1 MRSIMKPSKGESE
14 RNKES
19 DFPAIAIMIESHQSK
34 DTFHTTTVPKRKGER
49 MEKLIKMVE
58 TMKPF
63 FEKVSNN
70 PYLRAIR
77 DGFVSC
83 IPVILFSSLFIL
95 VACVPEIF
103 GFKWPDNIS
112 SVLWLAYNASM
123 GILSLLMVAT
133 IAKSLTGSINH
144 KLPKLRQINDTS
156 VMIVS
161 IICLVLLAVEPIKGG
176 WSADF
181 MGSKGLLSAFVVA
194 FSVPN
199 IYKFFVARDITIK
212 LPDEVPHFIA
222 QTFAD
227 LIPLSVA
234 VFIFWLVSIVFK
246 NVTGILFSAWIL
258 ELFKP
263 LFVAADGYIG
273 IAIIYGAM
281 AMFWFVG
288 IHGPSIVE
296 PAVTAIYI
304 ANIEANL
311 QIATAGGHATN
322 ILTHPTSYFVATLG
336 GTGATLMFCAM
347 CAFIAKSKQLKAV
360 GRASIIPVCFAVNEP
375 ILFGAPIVLNPVLF
389 VPFIAAPIA
398 NVWIFKFFVDN
409 LGMNS
414 FLYILPWT
422 TPAPIGLVI
431 ATGFAKLAFVL
442 APLLL
447 IVDAVLYYP
456 FFRVYDTQL
465 VARETAI
472 ANGEISADDETA
484 EIPADAYA
492 AAEKAEAGEP
502 EEKKEEAPAV
512 AADTSASEGG
522 KDGEKRVLVLCA
534 SGATSSMLAKAITKG
549 AEKRHAPVESIA
561 MAYGQHKD
569 VITDYDLIVLAPQMA
584 SMYDE
589 LKHDCDEKGVKSATT
604 SGREYVGLTRDPDK
618 ALDFALALMAN

>member
-1 MRSIMKPSKGESE
+1 
-14 RNKES
+14 
-19 DFPAIAIMIESHQSK
+19 
-34 DTFHTTTVPKRKGER
+34 
-49 MEKLIKMVE
+49 MEKLIKLVE

-103 GFKWPDNIS
+103 DYKWPDNIS

-161 IICLVLLAVEPIKGG
+161 IICLLLLAVEPIKGG

-194 FSVPN
+194 FLVPN
-199 IYKFFVARDITIK
+199 IYKFFVSRNITIK
-212 LPDEVPHFIA
+212 LPDEVPHYIA

-234 VFIFWLVSIVFK
+234 VFVFWAGSVLFK
-246 NVTGILFSAWIL
+246 NATGMLFSAWIL
-258 ELFKP
+258 EVFKP

-311 QIATAGGHATN
+311 QIVTAGGHATN
-322 ILTHPTSYFVATLG
+322 ILTHPTSYFVATIG

-347 CAFIAKSKQLKAV
+347 CAFLAKSKQLKAV

-398 NVWIFKFFVDN
+398 NVWLFKFFVDN

-414 FLYILPWT
+414 FIYILPWT

-447 IVDAVLYYP
+447 IIDAVLYYP

-472 ANGEISADDETA
+472 ANGEISADDEDA
-484 EIPADAYA
+484 AIPADAYA
-492 AAEKAEAGEP
+492 AAEKEEAGEA
-502 EEKKEEAPAV
+502 KAAPAV
-512 AADTSASEGG
+512 AADASAA
-522 KDGEKRVLVLCA
+522 DGEEKHVLVLCA
-534 SGATSSMLAKAITKG
+534 SGATSSMLAKAIDKG
-549 AEKRHAPVESIA
+549 AEKRGAHVEAIA

-569 VITDYDLIVLAPQMA
+569 IISDYDLIVLAPQMA

-589 LKHDCDEKGVKSATT
+589 LKHDCDEQGVKSATT
-604 SGREYVGLTRDPDK
+604 SGRQYVGLTRDPEK
-618 ALDFALALMAN
+618 ALDFALACMA

>member
-1 MRSIMKPSKGESE
+1 
-14 RNKES
+14 
-19 DFPAIAIMIESHQSK
+19 
-34 DTFHTTTVPKRKGER
+34 
-49 MEKLIKMVE
+49 MEKLIAMVE
-58 TMKPF
+58 TLKPF

-83 IPVILFSSLFIL
+83 IPVILFSSIFIL

-103 GFKWPDNIS
+103 DYHWSEGIS
-112 SVLWLAYNASM
+112 TVLWQAYNASM
-123 GILSLLMVAT
+123 GILSLLMVTT
-133 IAKSLTGSINH
+133 IAKSLTDNINH
-144 KLPKLRQINDTS
+144 KMPKLRQINDVS

-161 IICLVLLAVEPIKGG
+161 IICLILLAVEPIKGG
-176 WSADF
+176 FSADF
-181 MGSKGLLSAFVVA
+181 MGTKGLLSAFVVA
-194 FSVPN
+194 FTVPN
-199 IYKFFVARDITIK
+199 IYKFFVKRNITIK
-212 LPDEVPHFIA
+212 LPDEVPHYIA

-227 LIPLSVA
+227 LIPLSFA
-234 VFIFWLVSIVFK
+234 VLVFWLFSIGFK
-246 NVTGILFSAWIL
+246 NVTGMMFGAWIL
-258 ELFKP
+258 EVFKP

-273 IAIIYGAM
+273 VAIIYGAM
-281 AMFWFVG
+281 AMFWFMG

-311 QIATAGGHATN
+311 QIASAGGHATA
-322 ILTHPTSYFVATLG
+322 ILTHPTSYFVATIG

-389 VPFIAAPIA
+389 FPFILAPIL
-398 NVWIFKFFVDN
+398 NVWTFKFFVDE
-409 LGMNS
+409 LGMQS

-431 ATGFAKLAFVL
+431 GTGFAQLSFIL

-447 IVDAVLYYP
+447 IMDAVLYYP
-456 FFRVYDTQL
+456 FFRVYDAQL
-465 VARETAI
+465 VEREAAVAR
-472 ANGEISADDETA
+472 GEIVEEEEA
-484 EIPADAYA
+484 PAPVA
-492 AAEKAEAGEP
+492 AAKIV
-502 EEKKEEAPAV
+502 EEKKEEKV
-512 AADTSASEGG
+512 AAPTE
-522 KDGEKRVLVLCA
+522 EKRVLVLCA

-549 AEKRHAPVESIA
+549 ASLRHAPVESIA

-569 VITDYDLIVLAPQMA
+569 IITDFDLIILAPQMA

-589 LKHDCDEKGVKSATT
+589 LKHDCDAKGVKSATT
-604 SGREYVGLTRDPDK
+604 SGREYVGLTREPEK
-618 ALDFALALMAN
+618 ALDFALACMAN

>member
-1 MRSIMKPSKGESE
+1 M
-14 RNKES
+14 
-19 DFPAIAIMIESHQSK
+19 D
-34 DTFHTTTVPKRKGER
+34 
-49 MEKLIKMVE
+49 KLIKLVE
-58 TMKPF
+58 TMKPL

-70 PYLRAIR
+70 IYLRAIR

-83 IPVILFSSLFIL
+83 IPVILFSSIFIL

-103 GFKWPDNIS
+103 EYKWPDYIS
-112 SVLWLAYNASM
+112 SVLWQAYNFSM
-123 GILSLLMVAT
+123 GILAILMVAT
-133 IAKSLTGSINH
+133 IAKSLTDSLNH
-144 KLPKLRQINDTS
+144 KLPKLRQINDVS

-161 IICLVLLAVEPIKGG
+161 IICLMLLAVEPMKGG
-176 WSADF
+176 VSTEF
-181 MGSKGLLSAFVVA
+181 MGTKGLLSAFVVA

-199 IYKFFVARDITIK
+199 IYKFFVKRNITIK
-212 LPDEVPHFIA
+212 LPDEVPHYIA

-227 LIPLSVA
+227 LIPLSFA
-234 VFIFWLVSIVFK
+234 VLVFWLFSVVFK
-246 NVTGILFSAWIL
+246 NTTGMMFGAWIL
-258 ELFKP
+258 EVFKP

-273 IAIIYGAM
+273 VAIIYGAM

-311 QIATAGGHATN
+311 QIVSAGGHATN
-322 ILTHPTSYFVATLG
+322 ILTHPTSYFVATIG

-360 GRASIIPVCFAVNEP
+360 GRASIVPVCFAVNEP

-389 VPFIAAPIA
+389 VPFILAPIA

-409 LGMNS
+409 LGMNA
-414 FLYILPWT
+414 FTYILPWT
-422 TPAPIGLVI
+422 TPAPIGLIVG
-431 ATGFAKLAFVL
+431 TGFAKLAFVL

-447 IVDAVLYYP
+447 IVDTVLYYP
-456 FFRVYDTQL
+456 FFRVYDAQL

-472 ANGEISADDETA
+472 ANGEIDPDDEESET
-484 EIPADAYA
+484 PADAVV
-492 AAEKAEAGEP
+492 AAEKLESGDKPIENP
-502 EEKKEEAPAV
+502 T
-512 AADTSASEGG
+512 D
-522 KDGEKRVLVLCA
+522 EKRVLVLCA
-534 SGATSSMLAKAITKG
+534 SGATSSMLAKAISKG
-549 AEKRHAPVESIA
+549 AEKRQAPVESIA

-569 VITDYDLIVLAPQMA
+569 IINDYDLIILAPQMA

-589 LKHDCDEKGVKSATT
+589 LKHDCDEQGVKSATT

>member
-1 MRSIMKPSKGESE
+1 
-14 RNKES
+14 
-19 DFPAIAIMIESHQSK
+19 
-34 DTFHTTTVPKRKGER
+34 
-49 MEKLIKMVE
+49 MEKMIALVE
-58 TMKPF
+58 RMKPF

-70 PYLRAIR
+70 KYLRAIR

-103 GFKWPDNIS
+103 GYKWPDNVS

-123 GILSLLMVAT
+123 GILALLMVAT

-161 IICLVLLAVEPIKGG
+161 IICMMLLAVEPIKGG

-194 FSVPN
+194 FLVPN
-199 IYKFFVARDITIK
+199 IYKFFVSRNITIK
-212 LPDEVPHFIA
+212 LPDEVPHYIA

-234 VFIFWLVSIVFK
+234 VFVFWAGSVVFK
-246 NVTGILFSAWIL
+246 NATGMLFSAWIL

-311 QIATAGGHATN
+311 QIYSAGGHAVN

-347 CAFIAKSKQLKAV
+347 CAFIAKSQQLKAV
-360 GRASIIPVCFAVNEP
+360 GRASIIPVTFAVNEP

-389 VPFIAAPIA
+389 FPFILTPIA

-431 ATGFAKLAFVL
+431 GTGFAKLAFIL

-447 IVDAVLYYP
+447 VVDAVMYYP
-456 FFRVYDTQL
+456 FFRVYDKQL

-472 ANGEISADDETA
+472 ANGEISADDEETA
-484 EIPADAYA
+484 TPEDAEKEAEAIEEGVVMQPAMAGA
-492 AAEKAEAGEP
+492 AANASANVAQASSAAALQSEAEAEDMP
-502 EEKKEEAPAV
+502 ER
-512 AADTSASEGG
+512 
-522 KDGEKRVLVLCA
+522 RVLVLCA
-534 SGATSSMLAKAITKG
+534 SGATSSMLAKAISKG
-549 AEKRHAPVESIA
+549 AKQRGVPVESIA

-569 VITDYDLIVLAPQMA
+569 LISDFDLIILAPQMA
-584 SMYDE
+584 SMFDE
-589 LKHDCDEKGVKSATT
+589 LQQDCNAKGVKSATT
-604 SGREYVGLTRDPDK
+604 SGREYVGLTRDPQK
-618 ALDFALALMAN
+618 ALDFALNLIKD

>member
-1 MRSIMKPSKGESE
+1 MKTRENNFVLYCNHSEGEPDGKFSKFRE
-14 RNKES
+14 
-19 DFPAIAIMIESHQSK
+19 
-34 DTFHTTTVPKRKGER
+34 RKGII

-58 TMKPF
+58 TLKPM

-70 PYLRAIR
+70 IYLRAIR

-103 GFKWPDNIS
+103 DYKWPESIS
-112 SVLWLAYNASM
+112 TVLWQAYNYSM
-123 GILSLLMVAT
+123 GILGMLMVAT
-133 IAKSLTGSINH
+133 IAKSLTDSINT
-144 KLPKLRQINDTS
+144 KMPKLRQINDVS

-161 IICLVLLAVEPIKGG
+161 IICLLLLAVAPVEGG
-176 WSADF
+176 ISTEF
-181 MGSKGLLSAFVVA
+181 MGTKGLLSAFVVA
-194 FSVPN
+194 FTVPN
-199 IYKFFVARDITIK
+199 IYKFFVKRNITIK
-212 LPDEVPHFIA
+212 LPDEVPHYIA

-234 VFIFWLVSIVFK
+234 VLVYWVFGIVFK
-246 NVTGILFSAWIL
+246 EATGMMFGAWVL
-258 ELFKP
+258 EVFKP

-273 IAIIYGAM
+273 VAIIYGAM
-281 AMFWFVG
+281 AMFWFMG

-311 QIATAGGHATN
+311 QIVSNGGHAVN

-347 CAFIAKSKQLKAV
+347 CAFIAKSKQLRAV
-360 GRASIIPVCFAVNEP
+360 GRASIIPVTFAVNEP

-389 VPFIAAPIA
+389 FPFILAPIF
-398 NVWIFKFFVDN
+398 NVWIFKFFVDT

-414 FLYILPWT
+414 FTYILPWT
-422 TPAPIGLVI
+422 TPAPIGLI
-431 ATGFAKLAFVL
+431 IGTGFAKLAFVL

-447 IVDAVLYYP
+447 LVDAVLYYP
-456 FFRVYDTQL
+456 FFRVYDAQL
-465 VARETAI
+465 VEKEKA
-472 ANGEISADDETA
+472 GLTA
-484 EIPADAYA
+484 EDESVAETSAEQAAPVSA
-492 AAEKAEAGEP
+492 AAELP
-502 EEKKEEAPAV
+502 T
-512 AADTSASEGG
+512 D
-522 KDGEKRVLVLCA
+522 EKRVLVLCA

-549 AEKRHAPVESIA
+549 AKQRHAPVESIA

-569 VITDYDLIVLAPQMA
+569 IITDFDLIVLAPQMA

-589 LKHDCDEKGVKSATT
+589 LKADCEAKGVKSATT
-604 SGREYVGLTRDPDK
+604 SGREYVGLTRDPEK
-618 ALDFALALMAN
+618 ALDFALALMAH

>member
-1 MRSIMKPSKGESE
+1 
-14 RNKES
+14 
-19 DFPAIAIMIESHQSK
+19 
-34 DTFHTTTVPKRKGER
+34 
-49 MEKLIKMVE
+49 MEKLIALVE
-58 TMKPF
+58 KMKPF

-70 PYLRAIR
+70 KYLRAIR

-95 VACVPEIF
+95 VASVPEIF
-103 GFKWPDNIS
+103 GIKLPPEIS
-112 SVLWLAYNASM
+112 TPLWQAYNYSM
-123 GILSLLMVAT
+123 GILAVLMVAT
-133 IAKSLTGSINH
+133 ISKSLTDSINH
-144 KLPKLRQINDTS
+144 KLPKLRQINDVS

-161 IICLVLLAVEPIKGG
+161 IICLLLLAVEPIKGG
-176 WSADF
+176 MAAEF
-181 MGSKGLLSAFVVA
+181 MGTKGLLSAFVVA

-199 IYKFFVARDITIK
+199 IYKFFVSRNITIK
-212 LPDEVPHFIA
+212 LPDEVPHYIA

-234 VFIFWLVSIVFK
+234 VFVFWLGSLVFK
-246 NVTGILFSAWIL
+246 NVTGMMFGVWVL

-273 IAIIYGAM
+273 VAIIYGAM
-281 AMFWFVG
+281 AMFWFMG

-311 QIATAGGHATN
+311 QIYSAGGHAVN

-347 CAFIAKSKQLKAV
+347 CAFIAKSQQLKAV
-360 GRASIIPVCFAVNEP
+360 GRASIIPVTFAVNEP

-389 VPFIAAPIA
+389 FPFILTPIA

-431 ATGFAKLAFVL
+431 GTGFAKLAFIL

-447 IVDAVLYYP
+447 VVDAVMYYP
-456 FFRVYDTQL
+456 FFRVYDKQL

-472 ANGEISADDETA
+472 ANGEISADDEETA
-484 EIPADAYA
+484 TPADAEKEAEAIESGAVLQPAMAGA
-492 AAEKAEAGEP
+492 AAGNANVSEASSAAALQSEAAP
-502 EEKKEEAPAV
+502 EDMTER
-512 AADTSASEGG
+512 
-522 KDGEKRVLVLCA
+522 RVLVLCA
-534 SGATSSMLAKAITKG
+534 SGATSSMLAKAISKG
-549 AEKRHAPVESIA
+549 AKQRGVPVESIA

-569 VITDYDLIVLAPQMA
+569 IISDYDLIILAPQMA
-584 SMYDE
+584 SMFEE
-589 LKHDCDEKGVKSATT
+589 LQQDCNAAGVKSATT
-604 SGREYVGLTRDPDK
+604 SGREYVGLTRDPQK
-618 ALDFALALMAN
+618 ALDFALNLIND

>member
-1 MRSIMKPSKGESE
+1 
-14 RNKES
+14 
-19 DFPAIAIMIESHQSK
+19 
-34 DTFHTTTVPKRKGER
+34 

-70 PYLRAIR
+70 IYLRAIR

-103 GFKWPDNIS
+103 DYKWPEAVS
-112 SVLWLAYNASM
+112 SVLWQAYNYSM
-123 GILSLLMVAT
+123 GMLGILMVAT
-133 IAKSLTGSINH
+133 IAKSLTDSINT
-144 KLPKLRQINDTS
+144 KMPKLRQINDVS

-161 IICLVLLAVEPIKGG
+161 IICLLLLAVAPVEGG
-176 WSADF
+176 LSTEF
-181 MGSKGLLSAFVVA
+181 MGTKGLLSAFVVA
-194 FSVPN
+194 FTVPN
-199 IYKFFVARDITIK
+199 IYKFFVKRNITIK
-212 LPDEVPHFIA
+212 LPDEVPHYIA

-234 VFIFWLVSIVFK
+234 VMVYWIFGIVFK
-246 NVTGILFSAWIL
+246 EATGMMFGAWIL
-258 ELFKP
+258 EVFKP

-273 IAIIYGAM
+273 VAIIYGAM

-311 QIATAGGHATN
+311 QIVSAGGHATN

-347 CAFIAKSKQLKAV
+347 CAFIAKSKQLRAV
-360 GRASIIPVCFAVNEP
+360 GRASIIPVTFAVNEP

-389 VPFIAAPIA
+389 VPFILAPIL
-398 NVWIFKFFVDN
+398 NVWIFKFFVDG
-409 LGMNS
+409 LGMNA
-414 FLYILPWT
+414 FTYILPWT

-431 ATGFAKLAFVL
+431 GTGFAKLAFVL

-447 IVDAVLYYP
+447 VVDAVLYYP
-456 FFRVYDTQL
+456 FFRVYDAQL
-465 VARETAI
+465 VEK
-472 ANGEISADDETA
+472 
-484 EIPADAYA
+484 
-492 AAEKAEAGEP
+492 EKAGAVEENADEAVVAVP
-502 EEKKEEAPAV
+502 AAPVVTEADLPS
-512 AADTSASEGG
+512 D
-522 KDGEKRVLVLCA
+522 EKRVLVLCA

-549 AEKRHAPVESIA
+549 AEHRHAPVESIA

-569 VITDYDLIVLAPQMA
+569 IITDFDLIVLAPQMA

-589 LKHDCDEKGVKSATT
+589 LKSDCDAKGVKSATT

-618 ALDFALALMAN
+618 ALDFALALMAH

>member
-1 MRSIMKPSKGESE
+1 
-14 RNKES
+14 
-19 DFPAIAIMIESHQSK
+19 
-34 DTFHTTTVPKRKGER
+34 
-49 MEKLIKMVE
+49 MEKMIALVE
-58 TMKPF
+58 RMKPF

-70 PYLRAIR
+70 KYLRAIR

-95 VACVPEIF
+95 VASVPEIF
-103 GFKWPDNIS
+103 GIKLPKEVS
-112 SVLWLAYNASM
+112 TPLWQAYNYSM
-123 GILSLLMVAT
+123 GILAVLMVAT
-133 IAKSLTGSINH
+133 ISKSLTDSINN
-144 KLPKLRQINDTS
+144 KLPKLRQINDVS

-161 IICLVLLAVEPIKGG
+161 IICLLLLAVEPIKGG
-176 WSADF
+176 MAAEF
-181 MGSKGLLSAFVVA
+181 MGTKGLLSAFVVA

-199 IYKFFVARDITIK
+199 IYKFFVSRNITIK
-212 LPDEVPHFIA
+212 LPDEVPHYIA

-234 VFIFWLVSIVFK
+234 VFVFWLGSLVFK
-246 NVTGILFSAWIL
+246 NVTGMMFGVWVL

-273 IAIIYGAM
+273 VAIIYGAM
-281 AMFWFVG
+281 AMFWFMG

-311 QIATAGGHATN
+311 QIYSAGGHAVN

-347 CAFIAKSKQLKAV
+347 CAFIAKSQQLKAV
-360 GRASIIPVCFAVNEP
+360 GRASIIPVTFAVNEP

-389 VPFIAAPIA
+389 FPFILTPIA
-398 NVWIFKFFVDN
+398 NVWVFKFFVDN

-431 ATGFAKLAFVL
+431 GTGFAKLAFIL

-447 IVDAVLYYP
+447 IMDAVMYYP
-456 FFRVYDTQL
+456 FFRVYDKQL

-472 ANGEISADDETA
+472 ANGEISADDEETA
-484 EIPADAYA
+484 TPADAEKEAEAIESGVAMQPAMAGA
-492 AAEKAEAGEP
+492 AAGNANVSEAAP
-502 EEKKEEAPAV
+502 EDMTER
-512 AADTSASEGG
+512 
-522 KDGEKRVLVLCA
+522 RVLVLCA
-534 SGATSSMLAKAITKG
+534 SGATSSMLAKAISKG
-549 AEKRHAPVESIA
+549 AKQRGVPVESIA

-569 VITDYDLIVLAPQMA
+569 IISDYDLIILAPQMA
-584 SMYDE
+584 SMFEE
-589 LKHDCDEKGVKSATT
+589 LQQDCNAAGVKSATT
-604 SGREYVGLTRDPDK
+604 SGREYVGLTRDPQK
-618 ALDFALALMAN
+618 ALDFALNIIND